1 LFLGAFV
8 CLFVSN
14 TAGNDWSASEYCHD
28 VWYGKTGVVW
38 LSDGEKKSEDMFIRF
53 DYSYETLS
61 IDGRWLWDRVINYP
75 DWPEYKQE
83 AQLVLG

>member
-1 LFLGAFV
+1 
-8 CLFVSN
+8 
-14 TAGNDWSASEYCHD
+14 
-28 VWYGKTGVVW
+28 VVW